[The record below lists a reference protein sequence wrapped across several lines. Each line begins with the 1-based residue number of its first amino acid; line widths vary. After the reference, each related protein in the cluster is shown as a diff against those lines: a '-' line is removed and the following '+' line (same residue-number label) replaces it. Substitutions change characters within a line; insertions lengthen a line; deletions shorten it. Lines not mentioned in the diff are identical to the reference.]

1 MIRSVT
7 DIATA
12 VEQGRYHAQQVYK
25 PAFNTTGAGRW
36 YDRSIGAGH
45 PSYNAYIG
53 NVLEFTPLIGQRN
66 LSIYAGPTPGSGM
79 SKHVLAAQMRVGA
92 ANQAPL
98 TCLFADYLGLYPLI
112 DGDSVDPQVT
122 TNPASL
128 TRYTDGMGVQAFVV
142 VQVPG
147 TLAATATCTVS
158 YTNHAGTSGR
168 TSTFSLYGS
177 GVIGTCVSVTNTSAS
192 INGLSPFIPLAS
204 GDRGIRSIESVTL
217 SAAIGGF
224 VNIVLCKPLF
234 TLPIWEGV
242 TNVERNFGRET
253 MPLPKIENGAFVQ
266 WLALAGNNTGESIV
280 HGQLEF
286 IWG

>member
-7 DIATA
+7 DIAAA
-12 VEQGRYHAQQVYK
+12 VEEGRYHAQQVYK
-25 PAFNTTGAGRW
+25 PAFTSAGAGRW
-36 YDRSIGAGH
+36 YDRSIGAGT
-45 PSYNAYIG
+45 PNYNAYIG
-53 NVLEFTPLIGQRN
+53 SVLEFTPLTGQRN
-66 LSIYAGPTPGSGM
+66 LSIYAGPTPGAGM
-79 SKHVLAAQMRVGA
+79 AKHVLSASMRVGA
-92 ANQAPL
+92 TNQAPL

-112 DGDSVDPQVT
+112 DGDSVDPQDT

-128 TRYTDGMGVQAFVV
+128 TRYATGEGVQAFVV

-158 YTNHAGTSGR
+158 YTNHEGTSGR

-234 TLPIWEGV
+234 TLPIWEGLTV
-242 TNVERNFGRET
+242 AERNFGRET
-253 MPLPKIENGAFVQ
+253 LPLPKIEDGAFLQ
-266 WLALAGNNTGESIV
+266 WLTLAGTANAESVV